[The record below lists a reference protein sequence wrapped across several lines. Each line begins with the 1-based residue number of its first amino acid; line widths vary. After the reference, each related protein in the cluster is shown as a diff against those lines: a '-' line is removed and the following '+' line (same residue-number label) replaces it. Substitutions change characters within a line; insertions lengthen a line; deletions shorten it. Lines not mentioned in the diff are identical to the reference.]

1 MKPSYLLVPL
11 LLLLASCGVS
21 SSKQE
26 SMATDFRNKFTAL
39 YLVPDAPGMV
49 EDVEVY
55 DFEKGDDFVDGAYRA
70 SFSASHIGD
79 DGRSRIQ
86 GVVGFDENGRV
97 AFRDSTHLAVRVL
110 IIMDMAPARSVPSA
124 EWKNYLPSQIPY

>member
-26 SMATDFRNKFTAL
+26 IMATDFRNKFTAL

-55 DFEKGDDFVDGAYRA
+55 DFEKGDAIVGGVFHAK
-70 SFSASHIGD
+70 FSASHISD
-79 DGRSRIQ
+79 AGRSRIH

-97 AFRDSTHLAVRVL
+97 AFRDSAHLDVCILMV
-110 IIMDMAPARSVPSA
+110 MDVAPARSVPTA